1 MVLTEFPPRI
11 GGMQAHADQLSRRL
25 ADTGHLV
32 EVVTYQPSDAEER
45 HATSDWDLSYPFSV
59 RRCLS
64 RLSYFTNLRVLERE
78 VRRFEPDLIYT
89 STVFYGALR
98 SRLGI
103 PMVARCVGN
112 DVLRPWI
119 AYPFAFAHRIIASP
133 YLEPRLFRWFR
144 DLTWP
149 EWVEL
154 LFRRQ
159 RQQILVDS
167 ARRHDCIF
175 ANSAFTANLLSG
187 IGVEAQRVEV
197 LPGGV
202 DAAAFAPRLLD
213 KPKLRNDLGLP
224 QTAPVLLTACRLV
237 PKKGLSTLFD
247 AFGRLRSHHRGAHL
261 VVAGDGPHRTSMQA
275 LTRSMG
281 LVGSIQFV
289 GKVPHGSMPKW
300 FWAADIFV
308 LASREHVHRASGLRD
323 VETMGRVLCE
333 ANAAGIPVVA
343 TRTGGIPCVV
353 KDDHNGLLV
362 PPDDPEALANAI
374 SRIERDASLAARLR
388 ACGLEEARARF
399 DWSVLL
405 ERHTRVFD
413 GLVER
418 ARQSSGATSLAG
430 VRPLLR
436 ASIE

>member
-25 ADTGHLV
+25 ADAGHTV
-32 EVVTYQPSDAEER
+32 EVATYQASDAEER
-45 HATSDWDLSYPFSV
+45 EATSHWDQSYPFNV

-64 RLSYFTNLRVLERE
+64 RLSYFHNLHVLERE
-78 VRRFEPDLIYT
+78 ARRFEPDLVYA

-98 SRLGI
+98 ARLGI
-103 PMVARCVGN
+103 PIVARCVGN

-119 AYPFAFAHRIIASP
+119 AYPFEFAHRIVASP
-133 YLEPRLFRWFR
+133 LIEARLFRWFR

-154 LFRRQ
+154 LFRQQ

-175 ANSAFTANLLSG
+175 ANSTFTANLLSA
-187 IGVEAQRVEV
+187 IGVDAHHVDV

-213 KPKLRNDLGLP
+213 KSRLRSDLGLP

-237 PKKGLSTLFD
+237 PKKGLSILFD
-247 AFGRLRSHHRGAHL
+247 AFRRLRSQHCGAHL
-261 VVAGDGPHRTSMQA
+261 VVAGDGPHRASMQA

-281 LVGSIQFV
+281 LVDSIQFV
-289 GKVPHGSMPKW
+289 GKVPHGSMPRW

-308 LASREHVHRASGLRD
+308 LASREHVHRGSGLRD

-343 TRTGGIPCVV
+343 TRTGGVPCVV
-353 KDDHNGLLV
+353 RDDHNGLLV

-374 SRIERDASLAARLR
+374 SRIECDASLAARLR
-388 ACGLEEARARF
+388 ARGLEEARARF

-405 ERHTRVFD
+405 DRHARVFD
-413 GLVER
+413 GILER
-418 ARQSSGATSLAG
+418 AR
-430 VRPLLR
+430 
-436 ASIE
+436 